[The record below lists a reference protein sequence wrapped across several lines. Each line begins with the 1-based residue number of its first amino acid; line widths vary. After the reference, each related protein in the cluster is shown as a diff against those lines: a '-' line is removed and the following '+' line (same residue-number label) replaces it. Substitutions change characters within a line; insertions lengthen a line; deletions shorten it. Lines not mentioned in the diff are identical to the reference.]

1 MYSRLSFVTKSNKKT
16 RKKKYIYGTQLVISS
31 IINLYIIAYQ
41 IGQGTEFTGYRIETK
56 QRYRE
61 QGGKSSLL
69 FKIKVVSLYYFTFN
83 TRVCLTIYSVIAVF
97 VR

>member
-1 MYSRLSFVTKSNKKT
+1 MIMQHRLSECIADFLLSQKVIKNK
-16 RKKKYIYGTQLVISS
+16 KKKYIYGTQLVISS

-69 FKIKVVSLYYFTFN
+69 YKMFN
-83 TRVCLTIYSVIAVF
+83 RQK
-97 VR
+97 

>member
-1 MYSRLSFVTKSNKKT
+1 MLRKHDYATSPIRMYSRLSFVTKNNKKQE
-16 RKKKYIYGTQLVISS
+16 KEIYVYGTQLVISS

-41 IGQGTEFTGYRIETK
+41 IGQGTAFTGYIIETK

-69 FKIKVVSLYYFTFN
+69 YKVFN
-83 TRVCLTIYSVIAVF
+83 RQK
-97 VR
+97 